1 MNVED
6 LLKGF
11 GRIHG
16 ALNRM
21 KKAPHGTLGFSITY
35 IEYEL
40 DALREKV
47 EDAFHEKNDEIDC
60 LREEIMTLT
69 CKEAN

>member
-1 MNVED
+1 MNDIEI
-6 LLKGF
+6 LNQF

-21 KKAPHGTLGFSITY
+21 KKAPRGTLGFSITH

-47 EDAFHEKNDEIDC
+47 EDALNEKNDEIAD
-60 LREEIMTLT
+60 LKKAIEIY
-69 CKEAN
+69 KEAH